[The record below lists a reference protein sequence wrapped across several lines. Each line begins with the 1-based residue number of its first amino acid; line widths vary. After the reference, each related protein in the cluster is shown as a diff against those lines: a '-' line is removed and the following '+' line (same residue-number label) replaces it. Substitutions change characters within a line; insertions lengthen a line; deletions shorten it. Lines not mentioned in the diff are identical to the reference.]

1 MTMFDPAHRSESL
14 AARAA
19 LLLLRN
25 VDAVQEGLTHAAR
38 REGLP
43 VLQATLL
50 VRTHLAGPEQTTVS
64 TLSETLHLTPPT
76 VSDSL
81 KALVRKGLL
90 SRRRSPEDGR
100 RVNFHLTPVGEET
113 ARRLAVW
120 AAPVEDT
127 VARMSRSEQLSLL
140 GTLAHLLYDRVR
152 EGHQVEEPM
161 CLNCS
166 DFEVLSWERG
176 EFHCR
181 ARQSWLPLEGL
192 RTDCPGHSPWRGD
205 VRPS

>member
-1 MTMFDPAHRSESL
+1 MTVFDPAHRSESL
-14 AARAA
+14 AARAT

-50 VRTHLAGPEQTTVS
+50 VRTHLADSQVTTVS
-64 TLSETLHLTPPT
+64 TLSEALRLTPPT

-90 SRRRSPEDGR
+90 SRQRSPEDGR
-100 RVNFHLTPVGEET
+100 RVFFRPTLVGEEA

-120 AAPVEDT
+120 AGPVEDT
-127 VARMSRSEQLSLL
+127 VARMSRSEQLSLM
-140 GTLAHLLYDRVR
+140 GTLAHLLHDRVR

-176 EFHCR
+176 EFRCR
-181 ARQSWLPLEGL
+181 ARQSWFSLEGL
-192 RTDCPGHSPWRGD
+192 RTDCPGHSPWLGD

>member
-1 MTMFDPAHRSESL
+1 MTTFDPAHRSESL
-14 AARAA
+14 PARAV

-25 VDAVQEGLTHAAR
+25 VDALQEGLTHAAR

-43 VLQATLL
+43 VLQTTLL
-50 VRTHLAGPEQTTVS
+50 VRTHLAGPGGTTVS
-64 TLSETLHLTPPT
+64 ALSEALHLAAPT
-76 VSDSL
+76 VSESL

-90 SRRRSPEDGR
+90 SRRRSPIDGR
-100 RVNFHLTPVGEET
+100 RIFFQPTPTGEEA

-120 AAPVEDT
+120 AEPVEDT
-127 VARMSRSEQLSLL
+127 VARMSRSEQLSLI

-152 EGHQVEEPM
+152 EGHRVDEPM

-176 EFHCR
+176 EFRCR

-192 RTDCPGHSPWRGD
+192 RTDCPGHSPWRAE